1 MPWSIIFIA
10 LAVFIGAPTRALAT
24 TQCAV
29 KKTPD
34 GFVALRKGPSQDSP
48 MVARLTAKD
57 VVLISSEREPSGEW
71 IYVSK
76 VVGGGKYGPSGWVND
91 RLIEKDKCG

>member
-1 MPWSIIFIA
+1 MPWWIISVA
-10 LAVFIGAPTRALAT
+10 LILVMGASTDALAT

-29 KKTPD
+29 KKTAD
-34 GFVALRKGPSQDSP
+34 GFVALRKRPSQDSP
-48 MVARLTAKD
+48 IVARLTAKD
-57 VVLISSEREPSGEW
+57 VVSISSEHEPSGEW

>member
-34 GFVALRKGPSQDSP
+34 GFVALRKGPSQDLP